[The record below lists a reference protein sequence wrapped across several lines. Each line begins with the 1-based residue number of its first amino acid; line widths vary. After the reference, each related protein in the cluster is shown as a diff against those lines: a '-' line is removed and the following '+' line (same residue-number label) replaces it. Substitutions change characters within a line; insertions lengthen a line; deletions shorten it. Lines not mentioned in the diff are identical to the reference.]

1 MYNQGIHINEEE
13 FLRVKKWALYA
24 EEKKVSLIFLPSHKS
39 HIDYLVISYV
49 FFRLGIAL
57 PHIAAGENL
66 NIPLIGNLL
75 KACGAFFIRRSWNK
89 ETGDTP
95 IYF

>member
-1 MYNQGIHINEEE
+1 MVAEMDSMRKLRVFAFFVTNGLTRMYNQGIHINEEE

-24 EEKKVSLIFLPSHKS
+24 QEKNVSLIFLPSHKS

-57 PHIAAGENL
+57 PHIAGFAPNL
-66 NIPLIGNLL
+66 
-75 KACGAFFIRRSWNK
+75 
-89 ETGDTP
+89 
-95 IYF
+95 

>member
-1 MYNQGIHINEEE
+1 M
-13 FLRVKKWALYA
+13 
-24 EEKKVSLIFLPSHKS
+24 SLIFLPSHKS

-66 NIPLIGNLL
+66 NLPVIGNLL
-75 KACGAFFIRRSWNK
+75 KACGAFFIRRSWGNDLLYTSVMR
-89 ETGDTP
+89 EYIEILLERGHNIEAFIEGTRSR
-95 IYF
+95 